1 MFRERIIA
9 VLDGWLA
16 KSNIPKAVEF
26 WSRPNATVN
35 LSIALIVQTLLRD
48 IYVVSA
54 KTSNNLYSEKGI
66 LESNF
71 TKMPSFNITSFAV
84 PNKNFFIFKF
94 SSWIE
99 NLTEIIAL
107 KKEEVILPEITIKN
121 AFRLTI
127 VGNVGLLSID
137 GLSFPKL
144 KSGFNP
150 FAKIPK
156 PYKIISTANGCF
168 YDNSAKNEAH
178 IRLFDDGTFNL
189 YSNVS
194 KENEVLYSF
203 FSIVF
208 LLKKVF

>member
-1 MFRERIIA
+1 MATATNDKPVRLGDLPVIKTNILENARQYDKGIIGGYNGTFPLTA
-9 VLDGWLA
+9 ATKGNIYLLPTTNKFYMCITDYNG
-16 KSNIPKAVEF
+16 SNLTA
-26 WSRPNATVN
+26 PNAN
-35 LSIALIVQTLLRD
+35 FEELSVWTNRD
-48 IYVVSA
+48 
-54 KTSNNLYSEKGI
+54 KL
-66 LESNF
+66 
-71 TKMPSFNITSFAV
+71 
-84 PNKNFFIFKF
+84 
-94 SSWIE
+94 E
-99 NLTEIIAL
+99 NLTEIISL

-150 FAKIPK
+150 FAKIPE

>member
-1 MFRERIIA
+1 MATATNDKPVRLGDLPVIKTNILENARQYDKGIIGGYNGTFPLTA
-9 VLDGWLA
+9 ATKGNIYLLPTTNKFYMCITDYNG
-16 KSNIPKAVEF
+16 SNLTA
-26 WSRPNATVN
+26 PNAN
-35 LSIALIVQTLLRD
+35 FEELSVWTNRD
-48 IYVVSA
+48 
-54 KTSNNLYSEKGI
+54 KL
-66 LESNF
+66 
-71 TKMPSFNITSFAV
+71 
-84 PNKNFFIFKF
+84 
-94 SSWIE
+94 E

-203 FSIVF
+203 LSIVF

>member
-1 MFRERIIA
+1 M
-9 VLDGWLA
+9 
-16 KSNIPKAVEF
+16 
-26 WSRPNATVN
+26 
-35 LSIALIVQTLLRD
+35 
-48 IYVVSA
+48 
-54 KTSNNLYSEKGI
+54 I
-66 LESNF
+66 LQL
-71 TKMPSFNITSFAV
+71 
-84 PNKNFFIFKF
+84 
-94 SSWIE
+94 E

-150 FAKIPK
+150 FAKIPES
-156 PYKIISTANGCF
+156 YKIISTANGCF